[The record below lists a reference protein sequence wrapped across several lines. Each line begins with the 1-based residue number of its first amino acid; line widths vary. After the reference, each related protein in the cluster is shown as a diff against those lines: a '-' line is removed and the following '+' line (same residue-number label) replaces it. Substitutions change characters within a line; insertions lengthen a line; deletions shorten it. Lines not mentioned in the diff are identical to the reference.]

1 MRSIRTPST
10 WTASAWAVLE
20 KLGPLRLSFL
30 ASCLLSL
37 MAIHGSITPNNDGMA
52 YIEAARLYQDDGFA
66 ATLSLFGW
74 NAFARSFM
82 AIAIASLANV
92 SGLSLQ
98 TAAYTLS
105 VFFIAG
111 TCTLLVA
118 IVREYNAS
126 ATWAA
131 CVAVLALPGLNDYR
145 DYILRE
151 FGAWFFLGTALLL
164 LMRWQASHRWSVAIA
179 VQACICL
186 AALFRPESMIFL
198 LLLPSLYFISTCKQA
213 QGSQRNKK
221 LVLTLIGLA
230 LLLGT
235 GYLGLPHLFGSNLL
249 EWNPFRRA
257 GNFATAASGISESI
271 LPRWSAKDAGSIL
284 ALGLI
289 FLIPKKAF
297 SALGL
302 LSLPLLFSLRKRNV
316 QALPGTEI
324 FALAALLY
332 TILLCWFGIERLYI
346 TGRYTVLLAL
356 LLFPLVATGAHQM
369 YLAFPKLRPILV
381 LLAVVSSLAG
391 VLSFSPQKT
400 RFIDTTQWLQK
411 QNISENLVHLESPE
425 VAHLMN
431 WSVSKAG
438 KGMNSRDAVVDA
450 LHAKTIELA
459 IIDEAIAN
467 PELPGWLSEKRLIA
481 VQRFPDRR
489 GRELVVLKSESS
501 TTDYE

>member
-1 MRSIRTPST
+1 MRPPLTPST
-10 WTASAWAVLE
+10 WAAAAWAVLE
-20 KLGPLRLSFL
+20 KFGPLRLSFL
-30 ASCLLSL
+30 GSCLLSL
-37 MAIHGSITPNNDGMA
+37 MAIYGSITPNNDGMA

-66 ATLSLFGW
+66 AALSLFGW
-74 NAFARSFM
+74 NAFARSFI
-82 AIAIASLANV
+82 AIAIASLSDV
-92 SGLSLQ
+92 SGFSLQ

-105 VFFIAG
+105 VLFVAG

-118 IVREYNAS
+118 IVREYNRP

-151 FGAWFFLGTALLL
+151 FGAWFFLGIALLL
-164 LMRWQASHRWSVAIA
+164 LVRWRASHRWSVAIA

-186 AALFRPESMIFL
+186 AALFRPESLIFL
-198 LLLPSLYFISTCKQA
+198 LLLPGLYFISTCKQA
-213 QGSQRNKK
+213 KGSLRNRN
-221 LVLTLIGLA
+221 LLLTLIGLA
-230 LLLGT
+230 LLVGV
-235 GYLGLPHLFGSNLL
+235 GYLGLPHIFGSSLL
-249 EWNPFRRA
+249 EWNPFRRD
-257 GNFATAASGISESI
+257 GNFATATSGISKSI
-271 LPRWSAKDAGSIL
+271 LPRWSANDAGSIL

-289 FLIPKKAF
+289 FLIPKKLF
-297 SALGL
+297 SALGV
-302 LSLPLLFSLRKRNV
+302 LSLPLLFSLRKRNTP
-316 QALPGTEI
+316 ALPGTEI
-324 FALAALLY
+324 FVVAALLY
-332 TILLCWFGIERLYI
+332 AILLIWFGIERLYI

-369 YLAFPKLRPILV
+369 YLALPKLRPILV
-381 LLAVVSSLAG
+381 FLAVLSSLAG

-411 QNISENLVHLESPE
+411 QNISESMVHLESPE

-438 KGMNSRDAVVDA
+438 KGMNSRDAVIDA

-459 IIDEAIAN
+459 IIDETIAN

-489 GRELVVLKSESS
+489 GRELVVLKSES
-501 TTDYE
+501 TTTVHE